1 MKNIIY
7 DRGNEGGESQMN
19 RFNRMIVIGISV
31 FFVLSA
37 ITYIY
42 IENGLPWKYEQ
53 MKEQMRT
60 HLEERYKDEFTFD
73 SMQFDWRNRG
83 SYSTTATAQS
93 TGVQFYVAVSTDGN
107 VGDAYSYEHWSH
119 EGEKYFVPII
129 KQHYKE
135 FKQMNSISLD
145 VRFDQALP
153 PNKSLKEHKAYTW
166 WNINVHIRKELADND
181 FKTAFNIL
189 QAIQQ
194 EGFQLEQLT
203 LEYFDVVI
211 EIFKDEIP
219 LITNEK
225 DLAKFV
231 KTYEEV
237 Y

>member
-1 MKNIIY
+1 MKLFSRLII
-7 DRGNEGGESQMN
+7 
-19 RFNRMIVIGISV
+19 IGISL

-53 MKEQMRT
+53 IEEQMRT
-60 HLEERYKDEFTFD
+60 NLEERYKDEFVFD
-73 SMQFDWRNRG
+73 SLQFDWRNRG
-83 SYSTTATAQS
+83 SYSTMATAKS
-93 TGVQFYVAVSTDGN
+93 TGIEFYVAVSNDGT
-107 VGDAYSYEHWSH
+107 VEDAYSYEHWSH
-119 EGEKYFVPII
+119 EGETYFVPII
-129 KQHYKE
+129 KEHYKD
-135 FKQMNSISLD
+135 FKQLNSISIS

-153 PNKSLKEHKAYTW
+153 PNKSLEEHKAYTW
-166 WNINVHIRKELADND
+166 WNINVHIPKELTEND

-194 EGFQLEQLT
+194 EGFQLEQLK
-203 LEYFDVVI
+203 LGYYDVVI
-211 EIFKDEIP
+211 QIFEEEIP

-225 DLAKFV
+225 DIAKFV

>member
-7 DRGNEGGESQMN
+7 DRDNEGGEIQMN
-19 RFNRMIVIGISV
+19 WFNRIIVIGISL

-37 ITYIY
+37 ITYMY

-53 MKEQMRT
+53 MEEQMHT
-60 HLEERYKDEFTFD
+60 YLEERYKDEFTFD
-73 SMQFDWRNRG
+73 SVQFDWRNRG
-83 SYSTTATAQS
+83 SYSTIATAKS
-93 TGVQFYVAVSTDGN
+93 TGVQFYVAVSNDGI
-107 VGDAYSYEHWSH
+107 VEDAYSYEHWSR
-119 EGEKYFVPII
+119 EGETYFVPII

-135 FKQMNSISLD
+135 FEQMNSISLD
-145 VRFDQALP
+145 VRFDKALP
-153 PNKSLKEHKAYTW
+153 PNKSLEEHKAYTW
-166 WNINVHIRKELADND
+166 WNINVHIRKELTDDD

-203 LEYFDVVI
+203 LGYFDVVI
-211 EIFKDEIP
+211 QIFEEEIP

-225 DLAKFV
+225 DIAKFV